1 MVQSRV
7 HRARATHLP
16 TQLTPPCPHPTS
28 AAHDPAASRAPV
40 VNKSATTLV
49 ALPLC
54 LLFGYLR
61 FGGMDAWVSST
72 STPAVVAA
80 GAFTAPPLAWWPEWA
95 FTLIF
100 CGDLILDMA
109 EFKTMDFLLKVSVH
123 TRRRSC
129 WGSRERRSCAKKLRD
144 GWRQVEA
151 GGGRWT
157 LLYISNL

>member
-1 MVQSRV
+1 M
-7 HRARATHLP
+7 
-16 TQLTPPCPHPTS
+16 
-28 AAHDPAASRAPV
+28 
-40 VNKSATTLV
+40 NKSATTLV

-61 FGGMDAWVSST
+61 FGSMDAWVSST

-80 GAFTAPPLAWWPEWA
+80 GAITAPPLAWWPEWA

-129 WGSRERRSCAKKLRD
+129 CCCGAREKEEAARRSC
-144 GWRQVEA
+144 VM
-151 GGGRWT
+151 GGGRWRQVDST
-157 LLYISNL
+157 VYLQPLTSLPFHLHHH